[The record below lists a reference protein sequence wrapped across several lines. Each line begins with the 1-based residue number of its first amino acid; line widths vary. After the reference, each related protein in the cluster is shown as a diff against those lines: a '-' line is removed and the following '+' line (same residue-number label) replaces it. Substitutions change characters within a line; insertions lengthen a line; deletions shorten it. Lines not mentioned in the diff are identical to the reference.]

1 MITNKSTQILGY
13 ADDID
18 VVGRT
23 TSSVASVIRSLEK
36 EAKSRGLRVNADKTK
51 CMLSSRI
58 QSHHES
64 LGPIFSIID
73 YDFEVVKDLIYL
85 GSEVTSDNNIDVEIK
100 RRILLAN
107 RCLFS
112 LTRLLRSK

>member
-1 MITNKSTQILGY
+1 MRAAEIDTMNMITNKSTQILGY

-23 TSSVASVIRSLEK
+23 TSSVASVFQRLEK

-51 CMLSSRI
+51 SMLSSRI

-64 LGPIFSIID
+64 LSPIFTVGD
-73 YDFEVVKDLIYL
+73 YDFVGL
-85 GSEVTSDNNIDVEIK
+85 
-100 RRILLAN
+100 
-107 RCLFS
+107 
-112 LTRLLRSK
+112 